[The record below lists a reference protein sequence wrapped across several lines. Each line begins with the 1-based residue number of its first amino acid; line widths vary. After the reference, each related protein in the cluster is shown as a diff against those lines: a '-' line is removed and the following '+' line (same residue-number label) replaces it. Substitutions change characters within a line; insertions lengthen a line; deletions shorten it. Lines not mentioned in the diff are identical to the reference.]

1 MTIRAIP
8 RKTVGGSIKVA
19 RLPLDIAV
27 SMMPGNGDGP
37 AASATVALDR
47 VEAQVRDIAGIALRD
62 DVLREDATKRRIA
75 ADERERALR
84 LRAAAERRAREADE
98 RLADAHE
105 DAEET
110 REQAAERARRE
121 RSKAAGERRRRKQEA
136 AKAERKL
143 KADNAKLTDKIEE
156 AIDERAT
163 EARLEQL
170 EREAEALERKE
181 AALTAEAEAQ
191 RLQDEAT
198 KKKAARKSRA
208 RA

>member
-8 RKTVGGSIKVA
+8 RKTVHGSIKVA

-47 VEAQVRDIAGIALRD
+47 VEAQVRDLAGIALRD

-98 RLADAHE
+98 RLADAQQ
-105 DAEET
+105 DADET
-110 REQAAERARRE
+110 REQAAERARSQ
-121 RSKAAGERRRRKQEA
+121 RSKAAGERRQRKQEA

-143 KADNAKLTDKIEE
+143 QADNAKLTDEIDE

-170 EREAEALERKE
+170 EHEAEALDRKE
-181 AALTAEAEAQ
+181 AALTAESEAQ

-198 KKKAARKSRA
+198 KKKAARKRRA

>member
-1 MTIRAIP
+1 MTIRTIP

-19 RLPLDIAV
+19 RLPLDLAV

-47 VEAQVRDIAGIALRD
+47 VEAQHRDLARIALRD
-62 DVLREDATKRRIA
+62 DVLREDAGRRRVA
-75 ADERERALR
+75 AYVRVRALR
-84 LRAAAERRAREADE
+84 LRSAAQRRAAEADE
-98 RLADAHE
+98 RLAEAQDT
-105 DAEET
+105 AEET

-121 RSKAAGERRRRKQEA
+121 RSKAATERRRRTQEA

-143 KADNAKLTDKIEE
+143 KADNAELTNEIDA

-163 EARLEQL
+163 DARLEQL
-170 EREAEALERKE
+170 EHEAEALDRKE

-198 KKKAARKSRA
+198 KKKAARKRRA
-208 RA
+208 TA

>member
-37 AASATVALDR
+37 SASATVALDR

-62 DVLREDATKRRIA
+62 DILREDATRRRIA

-98 RLADAHE
+98 RLADAQQ

-110 REQAAERARRE
+110 REQAAERARRQ
-121 RSKAAGERRRRKQEA
+121 RSKAANERRQRKQQA

-143 KADNAKLTDKIEE
+143 KADNAKLTDEIDE

-170 EREAEALERKE
+170 EHEAEALDRKE
-181 AALTAEAEAQ
+181 AALTAESEAQ

-198 KKKAARKSRA
+198 KKKAARKRRA